1 MILRFLRIW
10 LVAMFVALPLAAQD
24 VKLPDYK
31 TWDKAAEEA
40 QHIVAEGT
48 ANDQRLTAL
57 RVAMVDWRKQFL
69 AAQGANA
76 SEIKTVREQI
86 AALGPV
92 PADGET
98 EDTAI
103 AERRAELHDTLTKL
117 QAPGLAAVEA
127 ATHADG
133 IIREIDDE
141 LRARATDKLLR
152 LSPSPL
158 NPVNWGFGLKIVA
171 ALSAQLYDEA
181 AETFAAKGSF
191 GTFSESAP
199 LIALLVLV
207 ASVLLARGR
216 RWMNDLSAWLLGKA
230 SIRARYVIEE
240 MASVGHILVPMVG
253 FSLLLVAA
261 SQTGLAGRLW
271 DELLG
276 VIGSIVLMGLFA
288 AWLARRVFPS
298 RAKYEAPLH
307 FAPERRPE
315 VRRIVLSLGLV
326 LAIWAPLGDW
336 VVAKAENA
344 MRTAQGDSDSVNLL
358 AAHIDAGLAVLA
370 FPLLLLG
377 GALLF
382 RLGQLL
388 RVHVKNEAAGSPE
401 SSFRTSVMGAVGSLL
416 LAVGVVGPLLGG
428 IGYVNAANAIVWPM
442 VETLLLI
449 GLILVLQK
457 FLAELYVLL
466 TDSGNEGRDSLVPV
480 LMGFMLVL
488 LSMPILALFWGARV
502 EDLVELWVTFRNGIN
517 LGGVRISPSVFITFA
532 IIFSIGY
539 AATRILQR
547 ALRTSILPKT
557 SIDKGGQNAIVSGL
571 GYVGIFLAGMAAVAT
586 AGIDLSSLAIVAGAL
601 SVGIGFG
608 LQNIVSNFVSGI
620 ILLIERPVSEGDW
633 IEVGGQQGVV
643 KAISVRST
651 IIETFD
657 RTDVIVPNADLVS
670 GQVTN
675 WTRGNKTG
683 RLIVPVGVAYG
694 ADTRRVSE
702 ILLEIAQAQPLVMMS
717 PEPFVIFSGFG
728 ADSLN
733 FEIRTILSDVNF
745 KIRVLSEI
753 NHQIAERFA
762 AEGIEIPF
770 AQRDIW
776 LRNPEAL
783 LGRADA
789 EAANAAKPKAPL
801 EPVSPAAPEPLEGIQ
816 DTAALSD
823 NDGADDGGD
832 GGGGDGAGR

>member
-24 VKLPDYK
+24 VKAPDYK
-31 TWDKAAEEA
+31 IWDKASEEA
-40 QHIVAEGT
+40 QQIVAEAT
-48 ANDQRLTAL
+48 VTDERLTAL

-69 AAQGANA
+69 AVQGANA
-76 SEIKTVREQI
+76 SEIKTVRDQI
-86 AALGPV
+86 AALGPA
-92 PADGET
+92 PAEGES
-98 EDTAI
+98 EDPAI
-103 AERRAELHDTLTKL
+103 SKRRAELNDTLTKL

-133 IIREIDDE
+133 IIRAIDDE
-141 LRARATDKLLR
+141 LRERATDKLLR

-158 NPVNWGFGLKIVA
+158 NPVNWAAGLKIVT
-171 ALSAQLYDEA
+171 ALSGQLYDEA
-181 AETFAAKGSF
+181 VKTFTDKGSF
-191 GTFSESAP
+191 STLTESAP
-199 LIALLVLV
+199 LLALLLLV
-207 ASVLLARGR
+207 AIVLLARGR
-216 RWMNDLSAWLLGKA
+216 RWMGNLSAWLLGKS

-240 MASVGHILVPMVG
+240 FVSVGQILVPMVG
-253 FSLLLVAA
+253 FTLLIAAA
-261 SQTGLAGRLW
+261 SLSGLAGNLW

-288 AWLARRVFPS
+288 AWLAGRVFP
-298 RAKYEAPLH
+298 AGDQFEAPLRVVH
-307 FAPERRPE
+307 ERRAE
-315 VRRIVLSLGLV
+315 VRLIVLSLGLV

-344 MRTAQGDSDSVNLL
+344 MRSAQGDSDTVNAL
-358 AAHIDAGLAVLA
+358 ASQIDAGLSVLA
-370 FPLLLLG
+370 FPLLLIA

-388 RVHVKNEAAGSPE
+388 RAHVRNEAATLPE
-401 SSFRTSVMGAVGSLL
+401 SSFRDSVIGAVGNLL
-416 LAVGVVGPLLGG
+416 LAVGVVGPLLGA
-428 IGYVNAANAIVWPM
+428 IGYVNAANALIWPM

-457 FLAELYVLL
+457 FLAEFYVVL
-466 TDSGNEGRDSLVPV
+466 TDSGSDGRNSLVPV
-480 LMGFMLVL
+480 LMGFMLVV
-488 LSMPILALFWGARV
+488 LSLPVLALFWGARV
-502 EDLVELWVTFRNGIN
+502 EDLVELWVAFRSGID

-532 IIFSIGY
+532 LVFSIGF
-539 AATRILQR
+539 AVTRIVQR
-547 ALRTSILPKT
+547 ALRTSILPRT

-571 GYVGIFLAGMAAVAT
+571 GYVGIFLAAMAAVAT

-657 RTDVIVPNADLVS
+657 RTDVIIPNADLVS

-717 PEPFVIFSGFG
+717 PEPYVIFSGFG

-753 NHQIAERFA
+753 NHQISERFA

-776 LRNPEAL
+776 LRNPEVL
-783 LGRADA
+783 LGRGAQGA
-789 EAANAAKPKAPL
+789 TPTK
-801 EPVSPAAPEPLEGIQ
+801 PAAPLAPTKPVNPAPMEGMQ
-816 DTAALSD
+816 EVTTLSD
-823 NDGADDGGD
+823 NDGAEDGD
-832 GGGGDGAGR
+832 GR